1 MDLRWDGATMECERI
16 REEFVERLTGTL
28 APARFRAIDD
38 HLSGCAACRAE
49 TERLRELWAELATL
63 NVPAGA
69 SGAGRIERMIDART
83 RLAAG
88 GVGLGARPERR
99 TRPREI
105 ALSLV
110 GLAASLF
117 IGMALGHRSNAAS
130 DTAVPAPN
138 IAPASATKQKYVLLL
153 HGPARTRPL
162 TQPTAADS
170 AAERAIV
177 AEYSAWARGLAA
189 AGSLVM
195 AEKLADDPLTILAAS
210 GATEAIGGTAD
221 ELGGFFVI
229 QAADSAEAFRIAR
242 DCPHLRHGG
251 TVQVRR
257 VQPT

>member
-1 MDLRWDGATMECERI
+1 MDCERI
-16 REEFVERLTGTL
+16 RGEFVERLTGTL
-28 APARFRAIDD
+28 DPARFRAIDD
-38 HLSGCAACRAE
+38 HLSGCATCRAE
-49 TERLRELWAELATL
+49 TERMRELWAELATL
-63 NVPAGA
+63 NVPAA
-69 SGAGRIERMIDART
+69 TSGAGRIERMIHART

-88 GVGLGARPERR
+88 GVSVAARPERR
-99 TRPREI
+99 TRAREI
-105 ALSLV
+105 AFSLV
-110 GLAASLF
+110 GFAASLF
-117 IGMALGHRSNAAS
+117 IGMALGHRSTNAMR
-130 DTAVPAPN
+130 DTVVPAPT
-138 IAPASATKQKYVLLL
+138 ITAASATKQKYVLLL
-153 HGPARTRPL
+153 QGPARAQPL

-195 AEKLADDPLTILAAS
+195 AEKLADDPLTVLAAS
-210 GATEAIGGTAD
+210 GATEAVRGTAD

-257 VQPT
+257 IEPT